1 MRIRTRSSFMYLRI
15 FIIWMKKFENIE
27 HQRHIAKLMKII
39 DNLIKNLNSSKIY
52 INNLDIQLLTLI
64 TYLLYPSWELKKRI
78 FVTLFS
84 FSTSKAHR
92 ILKISPRWISKTLN
106 IHLWYFPRVRIKI
119 LLIRHIFSA
128 RKSWYTFLTFL
139 KINSLS

>member
-1 MRIRTRSSFMYLRI
+1 MYLRI

-64 TYLLYPSWELKKRI
+64 TYLLYPS
-78 FVTLFS
+78 
-84 FSTSKAHR
+84 
-92 ILKISPRWISKTLN
+92 
-106 IHLWYFPRVRIKI
+106 
-119 LLIRHIFSA
+119 
-128 RKSWYTFLTFL
+128 
-139 KINSLS
+139 